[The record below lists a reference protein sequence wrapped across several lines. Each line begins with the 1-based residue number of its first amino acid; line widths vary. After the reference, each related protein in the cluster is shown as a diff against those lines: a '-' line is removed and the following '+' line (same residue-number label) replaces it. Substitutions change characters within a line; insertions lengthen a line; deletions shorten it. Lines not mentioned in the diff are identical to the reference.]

1 MRLGSRMRAGYG
13 QALRVTASSAAVLAL
28 AMTGAPS
35 AGAAA
40 AQPGRGSAG
49 TAGRHADAAR
59 PGEREPALS
68 TPACT
73 DTWIGLSGGNWST
86 AADWSTGAVPG
97 PSDVACITKAGA
109 SSYTVVLKSGTNV
122 AGLMVGAP
130 SGTTKQ
136 TLEVEADG
144 GTLYL
149 DLNGPSTVN
158 QKGVLVMT
166 SAGWTTELAGTG
178 SLDNYGQLE
187 TVTGAG
193 GGREF
198 YLDIVNEPGGKMS
211 IGSGAG
217 ATDQR
222 ESSLTNEGTLTVQ
235 AGSYFDFDPQGNGA
249 FTQAGGTIANKGTLE
264 VDYSTITQSGG
275 TETGNPIEMYGDTLN
290 DSAGPG
296 GYTVLANSTLS
307 GKIPRGQTV
316 TVDGNS
322 STGVTLLISGN
333 VANHGTFVMTSDAS
347 TGGGNTWVEEVSGT
361 TPTFK
366 NYGTFETVQ
375 GDGWTRYI
383 WVKVINEPGGTMDLG
398 AADNILTAGFTL
410 TNDGT
415 LGLADGVDLYLE
427 GASNGNADYVQGS
440 GGTLGIVVDSTSNTV
455 SAIIQPTCGAAAC
468 VHQDIAIAGTLDITT
483 VGSAAGTWVPL
494 ASGANQIIGTFST
507 VNSSVAYTVTYDG
520 GPDQGDVTIT
530 S

>member
-166 SAGWTTELAGTG
+166 SACWTTELAGTG

-235 AGSYFDFDPQGNGA
+235 AA
-249 FTQAGGTIANKGTLE
+249 RLR
-264 VDYSTITQSGG
+264 
-275 TETGNPIEMYGDTLN
+275 LR
-290 DSAGPG
+290 SAGKRCVHPSGRHDRQQGHPGGRLLDDHAVRRHRDRQPDRDVRRHAQRLGLPG